1 MSDALDDIVDVALL
15 VAAAIETCGGEYF
28 VGGSLASSVDGEPR
42 ATNDI
47 DFVVD
52 LPMGRVGALRQAL
65 GDDFELD
72 VDMLRD
78 ALQRGSCANA
88 FYLPMVLKVDFF
100 GHPHGPFDESEFERR
115 RPVEVR
121 PGKTLLVKSPED
133 TVVRKLLWY
142 RQGGE
147 ASDKQWRDI
156 IGVLRSQGE
165 RLDDDYTRRWSSRLG
180 VDALLD
186 RALRDA
192 ER

>member
-1 MSDALDDIVDVALL
+1 MSDALDDIIDVALL
-15 VAAAIETCGGEYF
+15 VAAAIESCGGDYF

-52 LPMGRVGALRQAL
+52 LPMGRVGHLRHAL

-72 VDMLRD
+72 EDMLRD
-78 ALQRGSCANA
+78 ALRRGSSANA

-115 RPVEVR
+115 RAVEVR
-121 PGKTLLVKSPED
+121 PGQTLFVKAPED
-133 TVVRKLLWY
+133 TVVRKLLWF
-142 RQGGE
+142 REGGA

-156 IGVLRSQGE
+156 IGVLRAQGE
-165 RLDDDYTRRWSSRLG
+165 RLDVDYIRRWSIRLG
-180 VDALLD
+180 VDDLWE
-186 RALRDA
+186 RAVGDA
-192 ER
+192 EG